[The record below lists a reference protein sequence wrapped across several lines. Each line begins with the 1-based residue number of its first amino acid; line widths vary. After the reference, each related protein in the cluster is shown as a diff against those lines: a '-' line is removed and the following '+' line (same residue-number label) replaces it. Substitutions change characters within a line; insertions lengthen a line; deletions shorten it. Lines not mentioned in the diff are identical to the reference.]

1 MDESLYPLDTLRA
14 TERRAALGTLVA
26 AKGTTPKKEGAKVWV
41 GESGRIHGSVTIGG
55 CVDARVVQEAEA
67 VLASRSPR
75 LISLSLGD
83 EDAWEIG
90 LTCGGAVDVLVEPV
104 DLAAED
110 DPVVASYDRVRA
122 ESERGRPAVVVARLD
137 GRRGRLVVLE
147 SGETEG
153 TLGDPALDAA
163 AAVRAAELLRSG
175 VSRVEA
181 VPGSDGDVSLF
192 FEHHGPPGTLVV
204 VGATQVAMTLC
215 TLARELGFRTIVID
229 GRERLA
235 TRERFPSADEL
246 RIGMPSELVAAVP
259 ASPGIAFVLV
269 AHDYKYELPVLRQ
282 VLRSDAGYVGMLGSS
297 RRGAAV
303 KALLVEEGFTAEEL
317 ARIHT
322 PIGVDI
328 GAESAAE
335 IALSILAEVVA
346 AWRGAG
352 VPARTG
358 VPAAAGRGRE
368 GRVTR

>member
-1 MDESLYPLDTLRA
+1 MDESLSPLEQLRA

-41 GESGRIHGSVTIGG
+41 GEGGRIHGSVTIGG

-67 VLASRSPR
+67 VLATRRPR

-104 DLAAED
+104 DLAADD
-110 DPVVASYDRVRA
+110 DPVVASYASVRA
-122 ESERGRPAVVVARLD
+122 EASAGRASIVVVPLD
-137 GRRGRLVVLE
+137 GRRGRLVVLANA
-147 SGETEG
+147 TRVG
-153 TLGDPALDAA
+153 TLGDAALENAA
-163 AAVRAAELLRSG
+163 ATRATEVLRLG

-181 VPGSDGDVSLF
+181 VPGSAGDVSLF
-192 FEHHGPPGTLVV
+192 FEHHGPPGTLVL
-204 VGATQVAMTLC
+204 VGATQVAMTLAV
-215 TLARELGFRTIVID
+215 LARELGFRTVVID

-246 RIGMPSELVAAVP
+246 RVGMPSDLVAEVP
-259 ASPGIAFVLV
+259 TSSVTAFVLV
-269 AHDYKYELPVLRQ
+269 AHDYKYELPVLRH
-282 VLRSDAGYVGMLGSS
+282 VLRSDTGYVGMLGSS

-303 KALLVEEGFTAEEL
+303 KALLAEEGFTSEEL

-322 PIGVDI
+322 PIGLDI
-328 GAESAAE
+328 GAQSASE

-346 AWRGAG
+346 AWRGRPG
-352 VPARTG
+352 GGARTR
-358 VPAAAGRGRE
+358 A
-368 GRVTR
+368 

>member
-1 MDESLYPLDTLRA
+1 MDESLTPLEQLRA

-41 GESGRIHGSVTIGG
+41 GEGGRIHGSVTIGG

-67 VLASRSPR
+67 VLATRSPR

-104 DLAAED
+104 DLVAND
-110 DPVVASYDRVRA
+110 DPVVASYTAVR
-122 ESERGRPAVVVARLD
+122 SEGREGRAAVVVVPLD
-137 GRRGRLVVLE
+137 GRRGRLVVREDATRL
-147 SGETEG
+147 G
-153 TLGDPALDAA
+153 TLGDPSLDDAA
-163 AAVRAAELLRSG
+163 AARAAELLRLG

-181 VPGSDGDVSLF
+181 VSPGGRPLLF
-192 FEHHGPPGTLVV
+192 FEHHGPPGTLVII
-204 VGATQVAMTLC
+204 GATQVAMTLVV
-215 TLARELGFRTIVID
+215 LARELGLRTVVID

-235 TRERFPSADEL
+235 TRERFPHADEL
-246 RIGMPSELVAAVP
+246 LVGMPSDLVGKVRVSP
-259 ASPGIAFVLV
+259 ATAFVLV

-282 VLRSDAGYVGMLGSS
+282 VLRSDAGYVGMLGSG

-303 KALLVEEGFTAEEL
+303 KALLAEEGFTDGEL

-322 PIGVDI
+322 PIGIAI
-328 GAESAAE
+328 GAQSASE

-346 AWRGAG
+346 TWRRQPMPL
-352 VPARTG
+352 PA
-358 VPAAAGRGRE
+358 
-368 GRVTR
+368 

>member
-1 MDESLYPLDTLRA
+1 MDESLSPLEQLRA
-14 TERRAALGTLVA
+14 TDRRAALGTLVA

-41 GESGRIHGSVTIGG
+41 GEGGRIHGSVTIGG

-67 VLASRSPR
+67 VLAARSPR
-75 LISLSLGD
+75 LISFSLGD

-104 DLAAED
+104 DLTADD
-110 DPVVASYDRVRA
+110 DPVVASYDSVRGEA
-122 ESERGRPAVVVARLD
+122 SAGRASVVVVPLD

-147 SGETEG
+147 NSTRVG
-153 TLGDPALDAA
+153 TLGDASLDDAA
-163 AAVRAAELLRSG
+163 AARATELLHLG
-175 VSRVEA
+175 VSRVDA

-204 VGATQVAMTLC
+204 VGATQVAMTLAV
-215 TLARELGFRTIVID
+215 LARELGFRTVVID

-235 TRERFPSADEL
+235 TRERFPTADEL
-246 RIGMPSELVAAVP
+246 RVGMPSDLAAEVRTSP
-259 ASPGIAFVLV
+259 ATAFVLV
-269 AHDYKYELPVLRQ
+269 AHDYKYELPVLRH

-303 KALLVEEGFTAEEL
+303 KALLAEEGFTPEEL

-322 PIGVDI
+322 PIGLDI
-328 GAESAAE
+328 GAQSASE

-346 AWRGAG
+346 AWRG
-352 VPARTG
+352 R
-358 VPAAAGRGRE
+358 PAAAARG
-368 GRVTR
+368 

>member
-1 MDESLYPLDTLRA
+1 MDESLSYLDQLRA

-41 GESGRIHGSVTIGG
+41 GEGGRIHGSVTIGG

-67 VLASRSPR
+67 VLAARSPR

-90 LTCGGAVDVLVEPV
+90 LTCGGAVDVLIEPV
-104 DLAAED
+104 DLAADD
-110 DPVVASYDRVRA
+110 DPVVASYASVRA
-122 ESERGRPAVVVARLD
+122 EASEGRASIVVVPLD

-147 SGETEG
+147 NASRVG
-153 TLGDPALDAA
+153 TLGDASLDDAA
-163 AAVRAAELLRSG
+163 AARATELLRLG

-181 VPGSDGDVSLF
+181 VPGSEGDVSLF
-192 FEHHGPPGTLVV
+192 FEHHGPPGTLVL
-204 VGATQVAMTLC
+204 VGATQVAMTLAV
-215 TLARELGFRTIVID
+215 LARELGFRTVVID

-235 TRERFPSADEL
+235 TRDRFPNADEL
-246 RIGMPSELVAAVP
+246 RVGMPSDLVAAVP
-259 ASPGIAFVLV
+259 ASPATAFVLV
-269 AHDYKYELPVLRQ
+269 AHDYKYELPVLRH

-303 KALLVEEGFTAEEL
+303 KTLLAEEGFTSEEL

-322 PIGVDI
+322 PIGLDI
-328 GAESAAE
+328 GAQSASE

-346 AWRGAG
+346 AVRGAPRG
-352 VPARTG
+352 DA
-358 VPAAAGRGRE
+358 RGR
-368 GRVTR
+368 T